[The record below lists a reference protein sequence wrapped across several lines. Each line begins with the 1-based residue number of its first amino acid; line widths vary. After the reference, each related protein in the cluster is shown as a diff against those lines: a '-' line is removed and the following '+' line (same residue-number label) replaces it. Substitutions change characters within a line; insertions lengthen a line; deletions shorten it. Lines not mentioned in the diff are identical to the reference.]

1 MNKIGILGDIGSGKS
16 YVSKFFKFPVFDAD
30 KEIVKIYLNNKHCY
44 RKLKKKFPKHIKKFP
59 IDKKEIIRTILD
71 DSNNLK
77 KLGSIIHPFVNKEL
91 NKFLKKNKKNNVIL
105 DIPLLLENKIR
116 IPGLIFIFIS
126 SKKNDV
132 LKKLRKRPNF
142 NNKIYRIMKKHQ
154 LPLNYKKKRSKFI
167 VKNNLINKEFLKKI
181 NYIKKEIKLN
191 D

>member
-1 MNKIGILGDIGSGKS
+1 M
-16 YVSKFFKFPVFDAD
+16 
-30 KEIVKIYLNNKHCY
+30 
-44 RKLKKKFPKHIKKFP
+44 
-59 IDKKEIIRTILD
+59 
-71 DSNNLK
+71 
-77 KLGSIIHPFVNKEL
+77 
-91 NKFLKKNKKNNVIL
+91 
-105 DIPLLLENKIR
+105 LENKIR